1 MVTEDG
7 VNQLSR
13 DDAVTIE
20 GLSIGEVRGGYACVR
35 GRIVPGPVSYTGY
48 IICMGSRGM
57 GNIPSSFPQSLPR
70 PLFQFLR
77 VCETA

>member
-35 GRIVPGPVSYTGY
+35 GRIVP
-48 IICMGSRGM
+48 
-57 GNIPSSFPQSLPR
+57 SSFPQSLPR